1 MPYRDAAAPR
11 ASVGGGPAKYT
22 RDRRLDR
29 RHEPSDGIRGMSQI
43 ATENKMQL
51 GQLLLARG
59 IVSAEQID
67 KALAEQQD
75 KGHRK
80 LLGELLVEMNYCTE
94 NQIASALAEVYG
106 VPYAQVG
113 PKICDVKAIEILP
126 RDFLEEHIVLPL
138 FKVYDVLTVAV
149 NEPTNVFLMD
159 EIERISGC
167 KVQVVCATAKD
178 IKATLQTYLPA
189 ANVFVID
196 DIIDDEGLE
205 DFTLIENITQDIS
218 NLAEIA
224 GQSPV
229 VKLVNYLLYNAVRE
243 NASDIHIEP
252 DDKKL
257 RVRYRVDGKMYEKI
271 RPPFQMHPAIVSRV
285 KIMAELDIAQRRL
298 PQDGGIHV
306 MVEGRPIDLRVSIM
320 PGSFG
325 EKVVIRVID
334 PHKVLF
340 NFESLGFTY
349 ENLQLFR
356 KVIQAPNGIVLVTG
370 PTGSGKNT
378 TLYAAL
384 AELNSEEVNICTV
397 EDPVE
402 CNMAGINQFQVN
414 QKAGFEFSTAL
425 RSLLRQDP
433 DIIMVGEI
441 RDEATANIAVQ
452 AALTG
457 HLVLSTLH
465 TNDAP
470 GAVTRLLD
478 LGVAP
483 YLVSASLIAVLA
495 QRLVRKICS
504 NCKSEYEPSSSI
516 RKIVEGAG
524 GESVKFFRGV
534 GCKKCRNTGSAGRI
548 AIHELFVPNEEIM
561 EMISERVGLKK
572 LRNAALK
579 NGMIPLQAD
588 GIEKVKAGIVS
599 VEEVLRTT
607 QAEE

>member
-1 MPYRDAAAPR
+1 
-11 ASVGGGPAKYT
+11 
-22 RDRRLDR
+22 
-29 RHEPSDGIRGMSQI
+29 MSPVLL
-43 ATENKMQL
+43 ENKAQL

-59 IVSAEQID
+59 VVNEEQIAR
-67 KALAEQQD
+67 ALAEQKD

-80 LLGELLVEMNYCTE
+80 LLGELLVEMGYCTE
-94 NQIASALAEVYG
+94 NQIAAALAEAYG

-113 PKICDVKAIEILP
+113 PKLCDPKAIEILP
-126 RDFLEEHIVLPL
+126 RDFLEAHSVLPL
-138 FKVYDVLTVAV
+138 FKVHDVLTTAIS
-149 NEPTNVFLMD
+149 EPTNVYLID

-167 KVQVVCATAKD
+167 RVQVVCSTAKD
-178 IKATLQTYLPA
+178 IKATLQSYLPA

-196 DIIDDEGLE
+196 DIIDEEGLE
-205 DFTLIENITQDIS
+205 EFTLIENITQDIS
-218 NLAEIA
+218 DLEEVA

-257 RVRYRVDGKMYEKI
+257 RVRYRVDGRLYEKM
-271 RPPFQMHPAIVSRV
+271 RPPYQMHPAIVSRV

-306 MVEGRPIDLRVSIM
+306 LVEGRPIDLRVSIM

-334 PHKVLF
+334 PQKILY
-340 NFESLGFTY
+340 NLESLGFTY
-349 ENLQLFR
+349 DSLLRFR
-356 KVIQAPNGIVLVTG
+356 EVIQRPNGVVLVTG

-384 AELNSEEVNICTV
+384 AELNTEEVNICTV

-402 CNMAGINQFQVN
+402 CNISGINQFQVN
-414 QKAGFEFSTAL
+414 AGAGFEFATAL

-433 DIIMVGEI
+433 DIVMVGEI
-441 RDEATANIAVQ
+441 RDEATASIAVQ

-457 HLVLSTLH
+457 HMVLSTLH

-483 YLVSASLIAVLA
+483 YLLSASLRGVLA
-495 QRLVRKICS
+495 QRLVRRICAS
-504 NCKSEYEPSSSI
+504 CKTEYDPPATI
-516 RKIVEGAG
+516 KRIADAQG
-524 GESVKFFRGV
+524 GDVPKYYRGV
-534 GCKKCRNTGSAGRI
+534 GCKKCRNTGYAGRI
-548 AIHELFVPNEEIM
+548 AIHELFIPDDDIL
-561 EMISERVGLKK
+561 EMINEHLSAKR
-572 LRNAALK
+572 LRAEALEK
-579 NGMIPLQAD
+579 GMIPLQRD

-599 VEEVLRTT
+599 IEEVLRTAVGDSGT
-607 QAEE
+607 V

>member
-1 MPYRDAAAPR
+1 M
-11 ASVGGGPAKYT
+11 G
-22 RDRRLDR
+22 
-29 RHEPSDGIRGMSQI
+29 QI
-43 ATENKMQL
+43 LLENKAQL

-59 IVSAEQID
+59 VVSEEQVAT
-67 KALAEQQD
+67 ALAEQRE

-80 LLGELLVEMNYCTE
+80 LLGELLVEMGYCTE
-94 NQIASALAEVYG
+94 NQIASALAEAYG
-106 VPYAQVG
+106 VPYAQMT
-113 PKICDVKAIEILP
+113 PKICDAKAVEILP
-126 RDFLEEHIVLPL
+126 REFLEAHIVLPL
-138 FKVYDVLTVAV
+138 FRVHDMLTVAV
-149 NEPTNVFLMD
+149 SEPTNVFLID

-167 KVQVVCATAKD
+167 RVQVVCSTTKD

-196 DIIDDEGLE
+196 DIIDEQGLE
-205 DFTLIENITQDIS
+205 EFTLIENITQDIGD
-218 NLAEIA
+218 LEEVA

-252 DDKKL
+252 GDKKL
-257 RVRYRVDGKMYEKI
+257 RVRYRVDGKLYEKM
-271 RPPFQMHPAIVSRV
+271 RPPHQMQSAIVSRV

-306 MVEGRPIDLRVSIM
+306 LVEGRPIDLRVSVM
-320 PGSFG
+320 PGTFG
-325 EKVVIRVID
+325 EKVVVRVID
-334 PHKVLF
+334 PQKILY
-340 NFESLGFTY
+340 NLEALGFTY
-349 ENLQLFR
+349 ENLRRFR
-356 KVIQAPNGIVLVTG
+356 QVIQSPNGVVLVTG

-384 AELNSEEVNICTV
+384 AELNNEEVNICTV

-402 CNMAGINQFQVN
+402 CNMPAINQFQVN
-414 QKAGFEFSTAL
+414 ASVGFQFSTAL

-441 RDEATANIAVQ
+441 RDDETASIAVQ

-478 LGVAP
+478 LDVAP
-483 YLVSASLIAVLA
+483 YLLSASLKGALA
-495 QRLVRKICS
+495 QRLVRRICS
-504 NCKSEYEPSSSI
+504 NCKTQYDPPAGI
-516 RKIVEGAG
+516 RRIVEAQG
-524 GESVKFFRGV
+524 GEVGTYYRGV
-534 GCKKCRNTGSAGRI
+534 GCKKCRNTGYAGRI
-548 AIHELFVPNEEIM
+548 AIHELFVPDDEIS
-561 EMISERVGLKK
+561 EMINERISAKK
-572 LRNAALK
+572 LRAKALER
-579 NGMIPLQAD
+579 GMLPLHAD

-599 VEEVLRTT
+599 IDEVLRTAVIDGPMLSDLT
-607 QAEE
+607 

>member
-1 MPYRDAAAPR
+1 
-11 ASVGGGPAKYT
+11 
-22 RDRRLDR
+22 
-29 RHEPSDGIRGMSQI
+29 MSKI
-43 ATENKMQL
+43 AVEGKTQL
-51 GQLLLARG
+51 GQLLVARN
-59 IVSAEQID
+59 IVTPEQIE
-67 KALAEQQD
+67 KALAEQKE

-94 NQIASALAEVYG
+94 NQISSALAEAYG
-106 VPYAQVG
+106 VPYAQVS
-113 PKICDVKAIEILP
+113 PKICDVRAVEILP
-126 RDFLEEHIVLPL
+126 REFLEEHIVLPL
-138 FKVYDVLTVAV
+138 FKVYDRLTVAV
-149 NEPTNVFLMD
+149 SEPTNVFLID
-159 EIERISGC
+159 EIERISSC
-167 KVQVVCATAKD
+167 KVQVVCATTKD

-205 DFTLIENITQDIS
+205 NFTLIENIAQDIS
-218 NLAEIA
+218 NLEEIA

-257 RVRYRVDGKMYEKI
+257 RVRYRVDGKLYEKMG
-271 RPPFQMHPAIVSRV
+271 PPHQMHSAIVSRI

-306 MVEGRPIDLRVSIM
+306 LMEGKPIDLRVSVM
-320 PGSFG
+320 PGNHG
-325 EKVVIRVID
+325 EKVVIRIIN
-334 PHKVLF
+334 PQKILF
-340 NFESLGFTY
+340 NLESLGFTY
-349 ENLQLFR
+349 ENLQKFR
-356 KVIQAPNGIVLVTG
+356 QVIQAPNGIVLVTG

-384 AELNSEEVNICTV
+384 SELNSDEVNICTV

-402 CNMAGINQFQVN
+402 CNMVGINQFQVYEN
-414 QKAGFEFSTAL
+414 VGFQFSTAL

-470 GAVTRLLD
+470 GAVTRLID
-478 LGVAP
+478 LKVAP

-504 NCKSEYEPSSSI
+504 ACKTEYEPPKSI
-516 RKIVEGAG
+516 RKAVEHIDS
-524 GESVKFFRGV
+524 EVKKFYRGV
-534 GCKKCRNTGSAGRI
+534 GCKKCRNTGYSGRI
-548 AIHELFVPNEEIM
+548 AIHELFVPDEKIM
-561 EMISERVGLKK
+561 EMINERTSLKK
-572 LRNAALK
+572 LRDKAIQ
-579 NGMIPLQAD
+579 NGMVPLQKD

-607 QAEE
+607 EAEL

>member
-1 MPYRDAAAPR
+1 
-11 ASVGGGPAKYT
+11 
-22 RDRRLDR
+22 
-29 RHEPSDGIRGMSQI
+29 MSQI
-43 ATENKMQL
+43 AVQNKMQL
-51 GQLLLARG
+51 GQLLIARG
-59 IVSAEQID
+59 VVTEEQIET
-67 KALAEQQD
+67 ALTEQKE

-80 LLGELLVEMNYCTE
+80 LLGELLVEMGYCTE
-94 NQIASALAEVYG
+94 NQIASALAQTYG
-106 VPYAQVG
+106 VPYAQVV
-113 PKICDVKAIEILP
+113 PKICDPKVLEILP
-126 RDFLEEHIVLPL
+126 REFLEEYIVLPL
-138 FKVYDVLTVAV
+138 FKVNDVLTVAV
-149 NEPTNVFLMD
+149 SEPTNVFLID

-167 KVQVVCATAKD
+167 KVQIVCSTSKD

-205 DFTLIENITQDIS
+205 DFSLIENITQDIS
-218 NLAEIA
+218 NLEEIA

-243 NASDIHIEP
+243 NASDIHIEA

-257 RVRYRVDGKMYEKI
+257 RVRYRVDGRLYVKMC
-271 RPPFQMHPAIVSRV
+271 PPHQMHSAIVSRI

-306 MVEGRPIDLRVSIM
+306 LVEGRPIDLRVSVM
-320 PGSFG
+320 PGNFG
-325 EKVVIRVID
+325 EKVVIRIID
-334 PHKVLF
+334 PQKVLF
-340 NFESLGFTY
+340 NLESLGFTY
-349 ENLQLFR
+349 DNLRLFR
-356 KVIQAPNGIVLVTG
+356 EVIQSPNGVVLVTG

-384 AELNSEEVNICTV
+384 SELNSEAVNICTV

-402 CNMAGINQFQVN
+402 CNIAGINQFQVN
-414 QKAGFEFSTAL
+414 LGAGFEFSTAL

-495 QRLVRKICS
+495 QRLVRKICP
-504 NCKSEYEPSSSI
+504 NCKTEYEPPVSI
-516 RKIVEGAG
+516 KKAVEKAV
-524 GESVKFFRGV
+524 GEVPVFYRGV
-534 GCKKCRNTGSAGRI
+534 GCKKCRNTGYAGRI
-548 AIHELFVPNEEIM
+548 AIHELFVPNEEIL
-561 EMISERVGLKK
+561 EMINERTSLKK
-572 LRNAALK
+572 LKAMGRK
-579 NGMIPLQAD
+579 NGMVSLQAD
-588 GIEKVKAGIVS
+588 GIEKVKAGIIS
-599 VEEVLRTT
+599 IEEVLRTT
-607 QAEE
+607 QTEL

>member
-1 MPYRDAAAPR
+1 MA
-11 ASVGGGPAKYT
+11 
-22 RDRRLDR
+22 
-29 RHEPSDGIRGMSQI
+29 QI
-43 ATENKMQL
+43 AVENKMQL

-59 IVSAEQID
+59 VVTAEQIE
-67 KALAEQQD
+67 KALAEQKE

-80 LLGELLVEMNYCTE
+80 LLGELLVEMGYCTE
-94 NQIASALAEVYG
+94 NQIASALAEAYG

-113 PKICDVKAIEILP
+113 PKICDPKTLEILP
-126 RDFLEEHIVLPL
+126 REFLEEHIVLPL
-138 FKVYDVLTVAV
+138 FKVRDVLTVAV
-149 NEPTNVFLMD
+149 SEPTNVFLID

-167 KVQVVCATAKD
+167 KVQVVCSTTKD

-196 DIIDDEGLE
+196 DIIDDKGLE

-218 NLAEIA
+218 NLEEIA

-252 DDKKL
+252 HDKKL
-257 RVRYRVDGKMYEKI
+257 RVRYRVDGKLYEKL
-271 RPPFQMHPAIVSRV
+271 RPPYQMHPAIVSRI
-285 KIMAELDIAQRRL
+285 KIMAEMDIAQRRL

-306 MVEGRPIDLRVSIM
+306 LVEGRPIDLRVSVM
-320 PGSFG
+320 PGNFG

-334 PHKVLF
+334 TQRVLF
-340 NFESLGFTY
+340 NLESLGFTY
-349 ENLQLFR
+349 ENLQKFR
-356 KVIQAPNGIVLVTG
+356 QVIQAPNGIVLVTG

-384 AELNSEEVNICTV
+384 AELNGEDVNICTV
-397 EDPVE
+397 EDPIE

-414 QKAGFEFSTAL
+414 KTAGFEFSTAL

-441 RDEATANIAVQ
+441 RDDATANIAVQ

-495 QRLVRKICS
+495 QRLVRKICP
-504 NCKSEYEPSSSI
+504 NCKTEYEPPASI
-516 RKIVEGAG
+516 KKIFKEIS
-524 GESVKFFRGV
+524 GEVPKFYRGV
-534 GCKKCRNTGSAGRI
+534 GCKKCRNTGYAGRI
-548 AIHELFVPNEEIM
+548 AVHELFVPNEEVI
-561 EMISERVGLKK
+561 EMISERMSLKK
-572 LRNAALK
+572 LRHKALEG
-579 NGMIPLQAD
+579 GMVSLQAD

-599 VEEVLRTT
+599 IEEILRTT
-607 QAEE
+607 QAEV

>member
-1 MPYRDAAAPR
+1 
-11 ASVGGGPAKYT
+11 
-22 RDRRLDR
+22 
-29 RHEPSDGIRGMSQI
+29 MSQI
-43 ATENKMQL
+43 AVENKMQL
-51 GQLLLARG
+51 GQLLLARD
-59 IVSAEQID
+59 IVTAEQIEQ
-67 KALAEQQD
+67 ALAEQKD

-80 LLGELLVEMNYCTE
+80 LLGELLVEMGYCTE
-94 NQIASALAEVYG
+94 NQIASALAQGYG
-106 VPYAQVG
+106 VPYAQVT
-113 PKICDVKAIEILP
+113 PKICDPKVIEILP
-126 RDFLEEHIVLPL
+126 REFLEEYIVLPL
-138 FKVYDVLTVAV
+138 FRVNNVLTIAV
-149 NEPTNVFLMD
+149 SEPTNVFLID

-167 KVQVVCATAKD
+167 KVQIVCSTSKD

-196 DIIDDEGLE
+196 DIIDEEGLE
-205 DFTLIENITQDIS
+205 EFALIENITQDIG
-218 NLAEIA
+218 NLEEIA

-257 RVRYRVDGKMYEKI
+257 RVRYRVDGRLYEKMC
-271 RPPFQMHPAIVSRV
+271 PPYQMHSALVSRV

-306 MVEGRPIDLRVSIM
+306 LVEGRPIDLRVSVM
-320 PGSFG
+320 PGNFG
-325 EKVVIRVID
+325 EKVVIRIID
-334 PHKVLF
+334 PQKVLF
-340 NFESLGFTY
+340 SLESLGFVY

-356 KVIQAPNGIVLVTG
+356 QVIQSPNGIVLVTG

-384 AELNSEEVNICTV
+384 TELNNEEVNICTV

-402 CNMAGINQFQVN
+402 CNITGINQFQVN
-414 QKAGFEFSTAL
+414 QAAGFQFSTAL

-483 YLVSASLIAVLA
+483 YLLSASLIAVLA
-495 QRLVRKICS
+495 QRLVRKICP
-504 NCKSEYEPSSSI
+504 NCKTEYEPPAGI
-516 RKIVEGAG
+516 KKVVEKDHGKIEN
-524 GESVKFFRGV
+524 FYRGV
-534 GCKKCRNTGSAGRI
+534 GCKKCRNTGYVGRI
-548 AIHELFVPNEEIM
+548 AIQELFVPNEEIM
-561 EMISERVGLKK
+561 EMINDRSSLKK
-572 LRNAALK
+572 LREKGLQ
-579 NGMIPLQAD
+579 NGMISLHSD
-588 GIEKVKAGIVS
+588 GIEKVKAGIIS
-599 VEEVLRTT
+599 IEEVLRTT
-607 QAEE
+607 QVEP

>member
-1 MPYRDAAAPR
+1 
-11 ASVGGGPAKYT
+11 
-22 RDRRLDR
+22 
-29 RHEPSDGIRGMSQI
+29 MSQI
-43 ATENKMQL
+43 ATENKTQL
-51 GQLLLARG
+51 GQLLLAHG
-59 IVSAEQID
+59 IVTPEQIE
-67 KALAEQQD
+67 KALAEQKE

-94 NQIASALAEVYG
+94 NQIASALAEAYG
-106 VPYAQVG
+106 VPYAQVS
-113 PKICDVKAIEILP
+113 PKICDAKTLEILP
-126 RDFLEEHIVLPL
+126 REFLEEHIILPL

-149 NEPTNVFLMD
+149 SEPTNVFLMD
-159 EIERISGC
+159 EIERMSGC
-167 KVQVVCATAKD
+167 KVQIVCATTKD

-196 DIIDDEGLE
+196 DIIDDEGLN
-205 DFTLIENITQDIS
+205 DFTLIQNITEDIS
-218 NLAEIA
+218 NLEDVA

-257 RVRYRVDGKMYEKI
+257 RIRYRVDGRLYE
-271 RPPFQMHPAIVSRV
+271 RMNPPYQMHSAIVSRI

-306 MVEGRPIDLRVSIM
+306 LMEGRPIDLRVSVM
-320 PGSFG
+320 PANFG
-325 EKVVIRVID
+325 EKVVIRIID
-334 PHKVLF
+334 PQKVLF
-340 NFESLGFTY
+340 NLESLGFTY
-349 ENLQLFR
+349 ENLQRFR
-356 KVIQAPNGIVLVTG
+356 ELIQSPNGIVLVTG

-384 AELNSEEVNICTV
+384 AELNSEEVNICAV

-414 QKAGFEFSTAL
+414 ENAGFQFSTAL

-465 TNDAP
+465 TNDAL

-478 LGVAP
+478 LNVAP
-483 YLVSASLIAVLA
+483 YLVSASLIAALA
-495 QRLVRKICS
+495 QRLVRKICPA
-504 NCKSEYEPSSSI
+504 CKTEYKPSGSI
-516 RKIVEGAG
+516 KKVVEKLG
-524 GESVKFFRGV
+524 GEIQKFYRGV
-534 GCKKCRNTGSAGRI
+534 GCKKCRNTGYVGRI
-548 AIHELFVPNEEIM
+548 AIHELFVPNEKIID
-561 EMISERVGLKK
+561 MINERANLKK
-572 LRNAALK
+572 LRDKALQS
-579 NGMIPLQAD
+579 GMVPLQLD
-588 GIEKVKAGIVS
+588 GLEKVKAGIVPI
-599 VEEVLRTT
+599 EEVLRTV
-607 QAEE
+607 QIDA

>member
-1 MPYRDAAAPR
+1 
-11 ASVGGGPAKYT
+11 
-22 RDRRLDR
+22 
-29 RHEPSDGIRGMSQI
+29 MSQI
-43 ATENKMQL
+43 AVENKTQL

-59 IVSAEQID
+59 VVTAEQID
-67 KALAEQQD
+67 KALAEQKD
-75 KGHRK
+75 KGHHK

-94 NQIASALAEVYG
+94 NQIASALAEAYG
-106 VPYAQVG
+106 VPYAQIS
-113 PKICDVKAIEILP
+113 PKICDPKTIEILP

-138 FKVYDVLTVAV
+138 FKVYDVLTIAV
-149 NEPTNVFLMD
+149 SEPTNVFLMD

-167 KVQVVCATAKD
+167 KIQVVCSTAKD
-178 IKATLQTYLPA
+178 IVATLQIHLPA

-205 DFTLIENITQDIS
+205 DFTLIEKYTADIS
-218 NLAEIA
+218 SLEEVA

-229 VKLVNYLLYNAVRE
+229 VRLVNYLLYNAVRE

-257 RVRYRVDGKMYEKI
+257 RVRYRVDGRLYERI
-271 RPPFQMHPAIVSRV
+271 HPPYQMHSAIVSRV

-306 MVEGRPIDLRVSIM
+306 LVEGRPIDLRVSVM
-320 PGSFG
+320 PGNFG
-325 EKVVIRVID
+325 EKVVIRIID
-334 PHKVLF
+334 PQKVLF
-340 NFESLGFTY
+340 NLESLGFTY

-356 KVIQAPNGIVLVTG
+356 QVIQSPNGIVLVTG

-384 AELNSEEVNICTV
+384 AELNREEVNICTV

-402 CNMAGINQFQVN
+402 CNIAGINQFQVSDS
-414 QKAGFEFSTAL
+414 AGFKFSTAL

-441 RDEATANIAVQ
+441 RDDATANIAVQ

-478 LGVAP
+478 LDVAP

-504 NCKSEYEPSSSI
+504 NCKTEYEPPASLK
-516 RKIVEGAG
+516 RIVEELG
-524 GESVKFFRGV
+524 GEVTKFYRGV
-534 GCKKCRNTGSAGRI
+534 GCKKCRNTGYIGRI
-548 AIHELFVPNEEIM
+548 AIHELCVPNEEIT
-561 EMISERVGLKK
+561 EMINERTSLKK
-572 LRNAALK
+572 LRHKALQ
-579 NGMIPLQAD
+579 NGMVPMKLD
-588 GIEKVKAGIVS
+588 SIEKVKAGIIS
-599 VEEVLRTT
+599 VEEALRIT
-607 QAEE
+607 QTIDDRDIV

>member
-1 MPYRDAAAPR
+1 M
-11 ASVGGGPAKYT
+11 T
-22 RDRRLDR
+22 
-29 RHEPSDGIRGMSQI
+29 QI
-43 ATENKMQL
+43 AAENKTQL
-51 GQLLLARG
+51 GQLLIARG
-59 IVSAEQID
+59 IVTAQQIE
-67 KALAEQQD
+67 KALTEQTE

-80 LLGELLVEMNYCTE
+80 LLGELLVEMGYCTE
-94 NQIASALAEVYG
+94 NQIASALAAGYG

-113 PKICDVKAIEILP
+113 PKICDAKTIEILP
-126 RDFLEEHIVLPL
+126 REFLEQHFILPL
-138 FKVYDVLTVAV
+138 FKVNDVLTVAV
-149 NEPTNVFLMD
+149 SEPTNVFLID
-159 EIERISGC
+159 EIERLSGC
-167 KVQVVCATAKD
+167 KVQIVCATAKD

-196 DIIDDEGLE
+196 DIIDEQGLE
-205 DFTLIENITQDIS
+205 DFTLLENITQDIS
-218 NLAEIA
+218 NLEEVA

-257 RVRYRVDGKMYEKI
+257 RVRYRVDGKLYEKI
-271 RPPFQMHPAIVSRV
+271 RPPYQMHPAIVSRI

-298 PQDGGIHV
+298 PQDGSIHV
-306 MVEGRPIDLRVSIM
+306 LVEGRPVDLRVSVM

-334 PHKVLF
+334 TQRVLF
-340 NFESLGFTY
+340 NLESLGFTY
-349 ENLQLFR
+349 ENLRRFR
-356 KVIQAPNGIVLVTG
+356 QIIQSPNGIVLVTG

-384 AELNSEEVNICTV
+384 CELNSDEVNICTV

-402 CNMAGINQFQVN
+402 CNISGVNQFQVN
-414 QKAGFEFSTAL
+414 TAVGFKFSTAL

-433 DIIMVGEI
+433 NIIMVGEI

-483 YLVSASLIAVLA
+483 YLLSASLIAALA
-495 QRLVRKICS
+495 QRLVRKICA
-504 NCKSEYEPSSSI
+504 NCKTEYEPPTSI
-516 RKIVEGAG
+516 KKAVEKAG
-524 GESVKFFRGV
+524 VEVEKYYRGV
-534 GCKKCRNTGSAGRI
+534 GCKKCRNTGYAGRI
-548 AIHELFVPNEEIM
+548 AIHELFAPDEEIA
-561 EMISERVGLKK
+561 EMITDRVSTKK
-572 LRNAALK
+572 LRAKALAK
-579 NGMIPLQAD
+579 GMVPLHID
-588 GIEKVKAGIVS
+588 GMEKVKAGIIS
-599 VEEVLRTT
+599 IEEVLRTT

>member
-1 MPYRDAAAPR
+1 
-11 ASVGGGPAKYT
+11 
-22 RDRRLDR
+22 
-29 RHEPSDGIRGMSQI
+29 
-43 ATENKMQL
+43 
-51 GQLLLARG
+51 
-59 IVSAEQID
+59 
-67 KALAEQQD
+67 
-75 KGHRK
+75 
-80 LLGELLVEMNYCTE
+80 LVEMNYCTE
-94 NQIASALAEVYG
+94 NQIASALAEAYG
-106 VPYAQVG
+106 VPYAAVS
-113 PKICDVKAIEILP
+113 PKICDPKAVEVLP
-126 RDFLEEHIVLPL
+126 REFLEEHIVLPL
-138 FKVYDVLTVAV
+138 FKVYNVLTVAV
-149 NEPTNVFLMD
+149 SEPTNVFLMD
-159 EIERISGC
+159 EIERVSGC

-178 IKATLQTYLPA
+178 IKATLQSYLPA

-205 DFTLIENITQDIS
+205 DFMLIENITQDIS
-218 NLAEIA
+218 DLEEIA

-257 RVRYRVDGKMYEKI
+257 RVRYRVDGRLYE
-271 RPPFQMHPAIVSRV
+271 RMSPPYQMHSAVVSRI

-306 MVEGRPIDLRVSIM
+306 LVEGRPIDLRVSVM
-320 PGSFG
+320 PGNFG
-325 EKVVIRVID
+325 EKVVIRIIN
-334 PHKVLF
+334 PQKILF
-340 NFESLGFTY
+340 NLESLGFSY
-349 ENLQLFR
+349 ENLKLHRQVM
-356 KVIQAPNGIVLVTG
+356 KSPNGIILVTG

-378 TLYAAL
+378 TLYATL

-402 CNMAGINQFQVN
+402 CNISGLNQFQVN
-414 QKAGFEFSTAL
+414 QGAGFEFSTAL

-465 TNDAP
+465 TNDAT

-478 LGVAP
+478 LKVAP
-483 YLVSASLIAVLA
+483 YLVSASLISVLA

-504 NCKSEYEPSSSI
+504 NCKAEYEPAGSI
-516 RKIVEGAG
+516 KKAVEKLS
-524 GESVKFFRGV
+524 GESMKFYNGV
-534 GCKKCRNTGSAGRI
+534 GCKKCRNTGYYGRI
-548 AIHELFVPNEEIM
+548 AIHELFVPDEEVK
-561 EMISERVGLKK
+561 EMINEQVSLKK
-572 LRNAALK
+572 LRDKALQK
-579 NGMIPLQAD
+579 GMVPLSMD

-599 VEEVLRTT
+599 IEEVLRT
-607 QAEE
+607 AEMGTDN

>member
-1 MPYRDAAAPR
+1 
-11 ASVGGGPAKYT
+11 
-22 RDRRLDR
+22 
-29 RHEPSDGIRGMSQI
+29 MSKI
-43 ATENKMQL
+43 AVENKTQL

-59 IVSAEQID
+59 IVNSEQIE
-67 KALAEQQD
+67 KALTEQKE

-80 LLGELLVEMNYCTE
+80 LLGELLVEMGYCTE
-94 NQIASALAEVYG
+94 NQIASALAEAYS
-106 VPYAQVG
+106 VPYAQVS
-113 PKICDVKAIEILP
+113 PKICDPQALEILP
-126 RDFLEEHIVLPL
+126 REFLEEHIVLPL

-149 NEPTNVFLMD
+149 SEPTNVFLMD
-159 EIERISGC
+159 EIERMSGC
-167 KVQVVCATAKD
+167 KVQVVCSTTKD
-178 IKATLQTYLPA
+178 IMATLQTYLPA

-218 NLAEIA
+218 NLEEVA

-257 RVRYRVDGKMYEKI
+257 RVRYRVDGKLYEKI
-271 RPPFQMHPAIVSRV
+271 CPPHQMHSAIVSRV

-306 MVEGRPIDLRVSIM
+306 LVEGRPIDLRVSVM
-320 PGSFG
+320 PGNFG
-325 EKVVIRVID
+325 EKVVIRIID
-334 PHKVLF
+334 PQKVLF
-340 NFESLGFTY
+340 NLESLGFTY

-356 KVIQAPNGIVLVTG
+356 QVIQSPNGIVLVTG

-384 AELNSEEVNICTV
+384 SELNSEEVNICTV

-402 CNMAGINQFQVN
+402 CNISGINQFQVSSG
-414 QKAGFEFSTAL
+414 AGLEFSTAL

-441 RDEATANIAVQ
+441 RDQATANIAVQ

-478 LGVAP
+478 LNVAP

-504 NCKSEYEPSSSI
+504 NCRTEYEPSVSI
-516 RKIVEGAG
+516 KKVVEKMS
-524 GESVKFFRGV
+524 GEATKFSRGV
-534 GCKKCRNTGSAGRI
+534 GCKKCRNTGYAGRI
-548 AIHELFVPNEEIM
+548 AIHELFVPNEQVL
-561 EMISERVGLKK
+561 EMVNERAGLKK
-572 LRNAALK
+572 LRHKALQ
-579 NGMIPLQAD
+579 NGMVSLQLD
-588 GIEKVKAGIVS
+588 GIEKVKAGIIS
-599 VEEVLRTT
+599 IEEVLRTT
-607 QAEE
+607 QQIVD

>member
-1 MPYRDAAAPR
+1 MD
-11 ASVGGGPAKYT
+11 
-22 RDRRLDR
+22 
-29 RHEPSDGIRGMSQI
+29 QI
-43 ATENKMQL
+43 AVENKMQL
-51 GQLLLARG
+51 GQLLLARE
-59 IVSAEQID
+59 IVSQEQID
-67 KALAEQQD
+67 AALSEQKE

-80 LLGELLVEMNYCTE
+80 LLGELLVEMGYCTE
-94 NQIASALAEVYG
+94 NQIASALAQGYG

-113 PKICDVKAIEILP
+113 PKICDPKALEILP
-126 RDFLEEHIVLPL
+126 REFLEEHIVLPL
-138 FKVYDVLTVAV
+138 FKVNNTLTVAV
-149 NEPTNVFLMD
+149 SEPANVFLID

-167 KVQVVCATAKD
+167 KAQIVCSTAKD
-178 IKATLQTYLPA
+178 IKATLQAYLPSE
-189 ANVFVID
+189 NVFVID
-196 DIIDDEGLE
+196 DIIDDEGLN
-205 DFTLIENITQDIS
+205 DFTLIEKIAQDIS
-218 NLAEIA
+218 NLEEVA

-257 RVRYRVDGKMYEKI
+257 RIRYRVDGKLYEKM
-271 RPPFQMHPAIVSRV
+271 RPPFQMHSAIVSRI
-285 KIMAELDIAQRRL
+285 KIMSELDIAQRRL

-306 MVEGRPIDLRVSIM
+306 LMEGRPIDLRVSVM
-320 PGSFG
+320 PGNFG

-340 NFESLGFTY
+340 NLESLGFAY
-349 ENLQLFR
+349 NNLQLFR

-378 TLYAAL
+378 TLYASL
-384 AELNSEEVNICTV
+384 SELNNDDVNICTV

-402 CNMAGINQFQVN
+402 CNISGINQFQVN
-414 QKAGFEFSTAL
+414 QTAGFGFSNAL

-470 GAVTRLLD
+470 GAVTRLVD

-504 NCKSEYEPSSSI
+504 NCKTEYEPSLSI
-516 RKIVEGAG
+516 RKVTEKAG
-524 GESVKFFRGV
+524 EKIQKFYRGI
-534 GCKKCRNTGSAGRI
+534 GCKKCRNTGYSGRI
-548 AIHELFVPNEEIM
+548 AIHELFIPGEEIL
-561 EMISERVGLKK
+561 EMITDGASLKK
-572 LRNAALK
+572 LRTKAVQ
-579 NGMIPLQAD
+579 NGMVSLELDGLQ
-588 GIEKVKAGIVS
+588 KVQAGIVS
-599 VEEVLRTT
+599 IEEVLRTT
-607 QAEE
+607 QLDI

>member
-1 MPYRDAAAPR
+1 MAEGKA
-11 ASVGGGPAKYT
+11 
-22 RDRRLDR
+22 
-29 RHEPSDGIRGMSQI
+29 MSQI
-43 ATENKMQL
+43 AVENKMQL

-59 IVSAEQID
+59 VVTAEQIE
-67 KALAEQQD
+67 KALNEQKE
-75 KGHRK
+75 KGHHK
-80 LLGELLVEMNYCTE
+80 LLGELLVEMNYCSE
-94 NQIASALAEVYG
+94 NQIASALAEAYG
-106 VPYAQVG
+106 VPYAQVS
-113 PKICDVKAIEILP
+113 PKICDPKALEILP
-126 RDFLEEHIVLPL
+126 REFLEEHIVLPL

-149 NEPTNVFLMD
+149 SEPTNVFLMD

-167 KVQVVCATAKD
+167 KIQVVCSTAKD
-178 IKATLQTYLPA
+178 IKATLQIYLPA

-205 DFTLIENITQDIS
+205 DFTLIEKYTADIS
-218 NLAEIA
+218 SLEEIA

-229 VKLVNYLLYNAVRE
+229 VRLVNYLLYNAVRE

-257 RVRYRVDGKMYEKI
+257 RVRYRVDGRLYERI
-271 RPPFQMHPAIVSRV
+271 CPPHQMHAAVVSRV

-298 PQDGGIHV
+298 PQDGSIHV
-306 MVEGRPIDLRVSIM
+306 LVEGRPIDLRVSVM
-320 PGSFG
+320 PGNFG
-325 EKVVIRVID
+325 EKVVIRIID
-334 PHKVLF
+334 PQKVLF
-340 NFESLGFTY
+340 NLESLGFTY
-349 ENLQLFR
+349 ENLKLFR
-356 KVIQAPNGIVLVTG
+356 QVIQSPNGIVLVTG

-402 CNMAGINQFQVN
+402 CNMAGVNQFQVN
-414 QKAGFEFSTAL
+414 KNAGFEFSTAL

-441 RDEATANIAVQ
+441 RDEPTANIAVQ

-478 LGVAP
+478 LSVPP
-483 YLVSASLIAVLA
+483 YLVGASLIAVLA

-504 NCKSEYEPSSSI
+504 NCKTKYELPASVK
-516 RKIVEGAG
+516 RIVEELG
-524 GESVKFFRGV
+524 GKVTKFYRGV
-534 GCKKCRNTGSAGRI
+534 GCKKCRNTGHLGRI
-548 AIHELFVPNEEIM
+548 AIHELFVPNEEIF
-561 EMISERVGLKK
+561 EMINERASLKK
-572 LRNAALK
+572 LRHKALR
-579 NGMIPLQAD
+579 NGMVPLQLD
-588 GIEKVKAGIVS
+588 GIEKVKAGIIS
-599 VEEVLRTT
+599 IEEVLRIT
-607 QAEE
+607 QAMD

>member
-1 MPYRDAAAPR
+1 VTQLA
-11 ASVGGGPAKYT
+11 V
-22 RDRRLDR
+22 
-29 RHEPSDGIRGMSQI
+29 
-43 ATENKMQL
+43 ENKVQL

-59 IVSAEQID
+59 LITEEQIE
-67 KALAEQQD
+67 KALNEQKE

-80 LLGELLVEMNYCTE
+80 LLGELLVEMDYCTD
-94 NQIASALAEVYG
+94 NQIASALAEAYG
-106 VPYAQVG
+106 VPYAQVS
-113 PKICDVKAIEILP
+113 PKICDARALEVLP

-149 NEPTNVFLMD
+149 SEPTNVFMLD
-159 EIERISGC
+159 EIERMSGC
-167 KVQVVCATAKD
+167 KVQVVCATTKD
-178 IKATLQTYLPA
+178 IKATLQTYLPE

-196 DIIDDEGLE
+196 DILDDEGLD
-205 DFTLIENITQDIS
+205 DFTLIENITEDIG
-218 NLAEIA
+218 NLEEVA

-257 RVRYRVDGKMYEKI
+257 RMRYRVDGQLYEKMC
-271 RPPFQMHPAIVSRV
+271 PPHQMHSAIVSRV

-306 MVEGRPIDLRVSIM
+306 LMESRPIDLRVSVM
-320 PGSFG
+320 PGNFG
-325 EKVVIRVID
+325 EKVVVRIID
-334 PHKVLF
+334 PQKVLF

-349 ENLQLFR
+349 ENLRRFR
-356 KVIQAPNGIVLVTG
+356 DVIQSPNGIVLVTG

-384 AELNSEEVNICTV
+384 AELNSDQVNICTV

-414 QKAGFEFSTAL
+414 EAAGFQFSTAL

-441 RDEATANIAVQ
+441 RDQDTANVAVQ

-478 LGVAP
+478 LNVAP
-483 YLVSASLIAVLA
+483 YLASASLKAALA

-504 NCKSEYEPSSSI
+504 NCKTEYEPPKSI
-516 RKIVEGAG
+516 KNAVQNLNGK
-524 GESVKFFRGV
+524 VNKFHRGV
-534 GCKKCRNTGSAGRI
+534 GCKKCRNTGYAGRI
-548 AIHELFVPNEEIM
+548 AIHELFVPDEEII
-561 EMISERVGLKK
+561 EMITEQATTKEIRDKALKK
-572 LRNAALK
+572 
-579 NGMIPLQAD
+579 GMVPLQLD
-588 GIEKVKAGIVS
+588 GIEKVKAGIIS
-599 VEEVLRTT
+599 VEEVLRTAQT
-607 QAEE
+607 AANNEDSD